1 MAYFTYL
8 CSMVENTDI
17 RIHWEGRMQHLSPAA
32 VDTLTYD
39 LIGSL
44 TRWALH
50 DIPGLRVTPEDMAD
64 IASDIYASY
73 LTEDIRGKYNA
84 GLGPWHLFIKTFV
97 RRRVIDRVRRTA
109 RNWKNALI
117 SLEDAP
123 ATEVQASLAAL
134 EEQNTAYA
142 APTEPVAGTPTWSQL
157 PLHMR
162 RKILTAYR
170 AGWLPESLV
179 RLYGEHLTLHTQARR
194 SPAPAT
200 PVHTDVMAPL
210 MRPKRR
216 RTGCCALSRL
226 TPGLQGLEART
237 RRHARQFIPPR
248 RWQAPTPEVPPLMER
263 LEAINVRRFRSGL
276 PPLYPREF
284 KEQLRGRRYTLER
297 WLRMTR
303 SIDFMYEGSDFDR
316 QNTNSWHRRHAPA
329 NWERHMQA
337 IVPPFPLH

>member
-226 TPGLQGLEART
+226 TPGLQGLVART
-237 RRHARQFIPPR
+237 RRHAWQFIPR
-248 RWQAPTPEVPPLMER
+248 RHWSPPSAPSADSRLAKLNER
-263 LEAINVRRFRSGL
+263 RCAAGL
-276 PPLYPREF
+276 PPIDYDAYITMR
-284 KEQLRGRRYTLER
+284 RHRRYDYDR
-297 WLRMTR
+297 WCRITATFDGAFVHDDPEDSRMR
-303 SIDFMYEGSDFDR
+303 L
-316 QNTNSWHRRHAPA
+316 SWNMLHRPRD
-329 NWERHMQA
+329 WESHMRA
-337 IVPPFPLH
+337 VMPPFPLH